1 MKTKLPFDFG
11 KNKNQTIAL
20 IGAVALIT
28 AVVYLNFILKPQ
40 VTGVARE
47 IIEKNKLTRELK
59 GAQGDVGRIGSLR
72 KDIESHNKKIERYEK
87 ILPAE
92 QEIPTLLE
100 NLSDMARASNV
111 KIVGITP
118 SITKSENTQSN
129 KTYEEIPI
137 LISAKSGYHELGNFL
152 AKLENSDRFMKVVDI
167 KIRSSAAT
175 PKRHDV
181 DLLVLT
187 YILLKGK

>member
-1 MKTKLPFDFG
+1 MKMKIPLDFG
-11 KNKNQTIAL
+11 KNKTQVIAL
-20 IGAVALIT
+20 IGAVVLIT

-47 IIEKNKLTRELK
+47 IIKKNKLTRELK
-59 GAQGDVGRIGSLR
+59 DAEGDVGRIGSLR

-87 ILPAE
+87 MLPAE